1 MLPLEGITVIDL
13 TSVVAGPLATQI
25 MAQQGARVWKVEAPE
40 GDRVR
45 MLGAVAAPGFSSA
58 HVALNADKQSVGI
71 DLGCDAGRALLKRL
85 IPHADVLIHNF
96 RPGVMERLG
105 LDTAA
110 LHALRPD
117 LVIARISGFGQDGPM
132 CGARA
137 YDPIVQAESG
147 MVSWGADGPVLA
159 PQWICDKNAG
169 LYAAQAVSAALIA
182 RERSGKGSVVDIS
195 MLEAAV
201 AYGWIDLH
209 GNQVF
214 PDASSRMPDIAAVYR
229 PWATADGW
237 IVVVMLSQAEF
248 EGWARAIGA
257 PELLDDPRYADMTKR
272 FLNWNELRAFSAPR
286 LAAMTTTEAVA
297 RLGEAGVP
305 CGVAN
310 PSAALPGH
318 AQLVHDDFLA
328 LTSHPQAGPVRR
340 ARPVAR
346 FDGGRRGVDAPAPRV
361 GEHSRAVLAAAGL
374 SEDEIATAVGTGA
387 AFAPQETTR

>member
-1 MLPLEGITVIDL
+1 MLPLTGITVIDL
-13 TSVVAGPLATQI
+13 TSVVAGPLATQL
-25 MAQQGARVWKVEAPE
+25 MGQQGARVWKVEPPE
-40 GDRVR
+40 GDRAR
-45 MLGAVAAPGFSSA
+45 MLGAIAAPGFSSA

-71 DLGCDAGRALLKRL
+71 DLGSDAGRALLRRL
-85 IPHADVLIHNF
+85 VPHADVLIHNF

-105 LDTAA
+105 LDIAA

-117 LVIARISGFGQDGPM
+117 LVVARISGFGQDGPL

-147 MVSWGADGPVLA
+147 MVSWTADGPVLA
-159 PQWICDKNAG
+159 PQWICDKTAG
-169 LYAAQAVSAALIA
+169 LYAAQAVSAALVA
-182 RERSGKGSVVDIS
+182 RGRDGKGRVVDIS

-209 GNQVF
+209 GDQAF
-214 PDASSRMPDIAAVYR
+214 PDSPSHMPNIAAVYR
-229 PWATADGW
+229 PWATSDGW

-248 EGWARAIGA
+248 AGWTRAIGA

-272 FLNWNELRAFSAPR
+272 FLNWDDLRAFSAPR
-286 LAAMTTTEAVA
+286 VATLSTAEAVA

-310 PSAALPGH
+310 PSAALAGH
-318 AQLVHDDFLA
+318 AQLSHDDFLS
-328 LTSHPQAGPVRR
+328 LTRHPQAGSVRR

-346 FDGGRRGVDAPAPRV
+346 FDGERQGLDGHAPRV

-374 SEDEIATAVGTGA
+374 NDDEIAAAFDSGA
-387 AFAPQETTR
+387 AHAPREIVR